1 MIRPRVVIS
10 TFGSLGDLNPYVAIA
25 LELRHR
31 GYEPVIATTPLY
43 RDKITS
49 LGLWFHP
56 VRPDLPSYDRPE
68 DLEAMVRGAMDP
80 MTGIRTIV
88 GELIMPYLRGIYDDL
103 CQAVQG
109 AALLLSHP
117 LPLVAPIVAERTGVP
132 WVSSVLAPM
141 SLFSVYDPAVNAQM
155 PWLHPFLKLSPALC
169 RASIHLVRRL
179 SDRMLRP
186 LYALRAEW
194 GYRRDRIRL
203 SKGSMPR
210 ARPWR
215 SFPSSWSGIS
225 AIGRD
230 SFESRAFLTTIYAA
244 DPGIP
249 STCPADCGDSS
260 KPVRRHWFFRLVPQ
274 PSGWRGISSS
284 RVSRLR

>member
-1 MIRPRVVIS
+1 MIRSRVVIS

-68 DLEAMVRGAMDP
+68 ELEAIVRGAMDP
-80 MTGIRTIV
+80 MTGIRSIV

-141 SLFSVYDPAVNAQM
+141 SLFSVYDPAVNA
-155 PWLHPFLKLSPALC
+155 HLC
-169 RASIHLVRRL
+169 
-179 SDRMLRP
+179 
-186 LYALRAEW
+186 
-194 GYRRDRIRL
+194 
-203 SKGSMPR
+203 
-210 ARPWR
+210 
-215 SFPSSWSGIS
+215 
-225 AIGRD
+225 
-230 SFESRAFLTTIYAA
+230 
-244 DPGIP
+244 
-249 STCPADCGDSS
+249 DC
-260 KPVRRHWFFRLVPQ
+260 
-274 PSGWRGISSS
+274 
-284 RVSRLR
+284 